1 MTTVKVRLLRGQSK
15 LPAYAHVGDA
25 GLDVCSVEKK
35 TILPHKSALVR
46 TGMILE
52 LPANTEAQIRPR
64 SGLALRHQVTVL
76 NSPGTIDSGY
86 RGEVGVLLVN
96 HGSKPF
102 VVEIGSRIAQLVIAP
117 VVSVSV
123 VEVARVSRTRRGAKG
138 YGSTGR

>member
-25 GLDVCSVEKK
+25 GLDVCSAEKK
-35 TILPHKSALVR
+35 TIFPHESALVR

-52 LPANTEAQIRPR
+52 LPSKMEAQIRPR

-117 VVSVSV
+117 VVRVSV
-123 VEVARVSRTRRGAKG
+123 VEVARVSRTRRGTNG